1 MAREYLPAS
10 GGLAYPGQAPKTFMQ
25 VRFDSKPL
33 APPHITK
40 PVMYGFNI
48 YISVAIW
55 LGGKEGGFP
64 LNLELAWA
72 RGAPKFGP
80 PSPLRSL
87 WVPGVIIK

>member
-1 MAREYLPAS
+1 
-10 GGLAYPGQAPKTFMQ
+10 
-25 VRFDSKPL
+25 
-33 APPHITK
+33 
-40 PVMYGFNI
+40 MYGFNI

-87 WVPGVIIK
+87 WVPWVILKIAVVFILVYPMNKHVEVGRPSSL